1 MYGNDISAFAERIQS
16 FGWHVI
22 CVDGHSLEE
31 ITQAYTTIQ
40 NSTSQDMQHMIIAH
54 TINGKGVSIMEDK
67 NDWHGKVLS
76 KEQCAVALNEL
87 GEVDTAL
94 RGTLAA
100 PEELKPTQYDPE
112 PDDSP
117 DDDDDEK
124 MSTREAYGHALVKL
138 HDAVPE
144 MVVLDAEMSNSTFA
158 AEFKKVYPE
167 RFFEMFI
174 AEQNMVGVAVGL
186 AARGKIPYISTFG
199 SFFTRAVDQIRV
211 AQYSE
216 SHINCSCSQVG
227 GSIGQ
232 DGATQMGLED
242 IAIFRAILN
251 SVVLYPADRV
261 ASEELVKAM
270 ATQKSICYMRVS
282 KMDVEQL
289 YTDTEE
295 FHIGGS
301 KILRTSPKDT
311 ITIVAAGVTLYE
323 ALKAHTE
330 LDKQGV
336 LVRIIDAYSVKP
348 IDIKTLQ
355 EAARETMALITVEDH
370 YADGGLGDAVR
381 AALSD
386 RPVRIYSL
394 AVRKMP
400 HSGTPEELLDYEE
413 ISAKHIIKKVTD
425 IIASM

>member
-1 MYGNDISAFAERIQS
+1 MI
-16 FGWHVI
+16 W
-22 CVDGHSLEE
+22 VDGHSLEE

-40 NSTSQDMQHMIIAH
+40 NSTSQDMPHMIIAH
-54 TINGKGVSIMEDK
+54 TIKGKGVSIMEDK

-76 KEQCAVALNEL
+76 KEQCEVALKEL

-100 PEELKPTQYDPE
+100 PEELKPAPYDPE

-216 SHINCSCSQVG
+216 SHINCIGSHVG
-227 GSIGQ
+227 VSIGQ

-251 SVVLYPADRV
+251 SVVLYL
-261 ASEELVKAM
+261 SL
-270 ATQKSICYMRVS
+270 I
-282 KMDVEQL
+282 
-289 YTDTEE
+289 
-295 FHIGGS
+295 HI
-301 KILRTSPKDT
+301 
-311 ITIVAAGVTLYE
+311 
-323 ALKAHTE
+323 
-330 LDKQGV
+330 
-336 LVRIIDAYSVKP
+336 
-348 IDIKTLQ
+348 
-355 EAARETMALITVEDH
+355 
-370 YADGGLGDAVR
+370 
-381 AALSD
+381 
-386 RPVRIYSL
+386 
-394 AVRKMP
+394 
-400 HSGTPEELLDYEE
+400 
-413 ISAKHIIKKVTD
+413 
-425 IIASM
+425 